1 VTKVAK
7 VRERPNIIGLLY
19 LSLNFRYWCY
29 NRNIFGDKIIME
41 KKALTKEKIHRN
53 IALTTAL
60 IVIIEA
66 ILITLIIV
74 RGTYYLLWTPFV
86 FVIVYGFALF
96 MDLGKLKDLKE
107 EELNKENEEQKVES
121 ISASSEDI
129 EE

>member
-1 VTKVAK
+1 
-7 VRERPNIIGLLY
+7 
-19 LSLNFRYWCY
+19 
-29 NRNIFGDKIIME
+29 ME

-53 IALTTAL
+53 IALTTAV

-86 FVIVYGFALF
+86 FIIVYGFALF

-107 EELNKENEEQKVES
+107 EELNKENEEKKVES

>member
-7 VRERPNIIGLLY
+7 VIERPNIIGLLY
-19 LSLNFRYWCY
+19 LSLNIRYWCY
-29 NRNIFGDKIIME
+29 NRNIFGDKNIME

-53 IALTTAL
+53 IALTTAV

>member
-7 VRERPNIIGLLY
+7 VIERPNIICLLY

>member
-1 VTKVAK
+1 
-7 VRERPNIIGLLY
+7 
-19 LSLNFRYWCY
+19 
-29 NRNIFGDKIIME
+29 ME

-53 IALTTAL
+53 IALTTAV
-60 IVIIEA
+60 IVIIIIEA

-86 FVIVYGFALF
+86 FIIVYGFALF

>member
-7 VRERPNIIGLLY
+7 VIERPNIIGLLY

-74 RGTYYLLWTPFV
+74 RGTYYLLWAPFV
-86 FVIVYGFALF
+86 FIIVYGFALF

>member
-7 VRERPNIIGLLY
+7 VIERPNIIGLLY

-53 IALTTAL
+53 IALTTAV

-86 FVIVYGFALF
+86 FIIVYGFALF

>member
-1 VTKVAK
+1 
-7 VRERPNIIGLLY
+7 
-19 LSLNFRYWCY
+19 
-29 NRNIFGDKIIME
+29 ME

-66 ILITLIIV
+66 VLITLIIV

-86 FVIVYGFALF
+86 FIIIYGFALF

>member
-7 VRERPNIIGLLY
+7 VIERPNIIGLLY

>member
-1 VTKVAK
+1 
-7 VRERPNIIGLLY
+7 
-19 LSLNFRYWCY
+19 
-29 NRNIFGDKIIME
+29 ME

-53 IALTTAL
+53 IALTTAV

-66 ILITLIIV
+66 VLITLIIV
-74 RGTYYLLWTPFV
+74 RGTYYLLWAPFV
-86 FVIVYGFALF
+86 FIIVYGFALF

-107 EELNKENEEQKVES
+107 EERNKENEEQKVES

>member
-1 VTKVAK
+1 
-7 VRERPNIIGLLY
+7 
-19 LSLNFRYWCY
+19 
-29 NRNIFGDKIIME
+29 ME

-53 IALTTAL
+53 IALTTAV

-66 ILITLIIV
+66 VLITLIIV
-74 RGTYYLLWTPFV
+74 RGTYYLLWAPFV
-86 FVIVYGFALF
+86 FIIVYGFALF
-96 MDLGKLKDLKE
+96 MDLGKLKDLKK

>member
-7 VRERPNIIGLLY
+7 VIERPNIIGLLY

-29 NRNIFGDKIIME
+29 NRNIFGDKSIME

>member
-7 VRERPNIIGLLY
+7 VIERPNIIGLLY

-53 IALTTAL
+53 IALTTAV

-74 RGTYYLLWTPFV
+74 RGTYYLLWAPFV
-86 FVIVYGFALF
+86 FIIVYGFALF

>member
-1 VTKVAK
+1 
-7 VRERPNIIGLLY
+7 
-19 LSLNFRYWCY
+19 
-29 NRNIFGDKIIME
+29 ME

-53 IALTTAL
+53 IALTTAV

-66 ILITLIIV
+66 VLITLIIV
-74 RGTYYLLWTPFV
+74 RGAYYLLWTPFV
-86 FVIVYGFALF
+86 FIIVYGFALF

-107 EELNKENEEQKVES
+107 EERNKENEEQKAES

>member
-1 VTKVAK
+1 
-7 VRERPNIIGLLY
+7 
-19 LSLNFRYWCY
+19 
-29 NRNIFGDKIIME
+29 ME

-53 IALTTAL
+53 IALTTAV

-86 FVIVYGFALF
+86 FIIVYGFALF

-107 EELNKENEEQKVES
+107 EELNKENEEKNMES
-121 ISASSEDI
+121 NPSFNEDI